1 MTPETGAAPHVAPK
15 TTSGVEESPDAKG
28 TVSTRHGIVVLDFG
42 GQYTQLIAR
51 RVRELQVFSAILP
64 CTASLEEIRALEP
77 VGIVLSGGP
86 SSVYDADAPVCDAKV
101 LQLGVPVL
109 GICYGMQWL
118 AHTLGGKV
126 VRAEAREYGPA
137 HLDIDAKHTST
148 LFGGLPERLKIW
160 NSHGDH
166 VIGLPEG
173 FHVTG
178 RTDNAVAAIEHTSRR
193 CYGVEFHPEVN
204 HTERG
209 RDILQN
215 FVFQICGA
223 KKNWNRAGFIAATVD
238 AIRKQAEGARAICA
252 LSGGVDSAVAAA
264 LVHRAIGD
272 RLTNV
277 FVNNGV
283 LRQNEYEET
292 LELLRDRL
300 GLNVIGVDATDRFLA
315 QLKGITD
322 PEQKRKR
329 IGAEFI
335 AIFADEA
342 RKLAAAS
349 PSTQAK
355 DAPPVKF
362 LVQGTL
368 YPDVIESVSVKG
380 PSQTIKTHHNVGGL
394 PADMPFALIE
404 PLRDLFKDEVREI
417 GRELGLPEEILV
429 KHPFPGPGLAVRV
442 LGEVTP
448 EKLQTLRPADAIVIE
463 EIRRAGLYE
472 KVWQAFAV
480 LLPVQSVGVMGDGRT
495 YGGTIAVRVV
505 ESQDAMTADWARLPR
520 EVLERI
526 STRIVNEVA
535 GVNRVVYDIS
545 SKPPST
551 IEWE

>member
-1 MTPETGAAPHVAPK
+1 MSANTGTAAQQQA
-15 TTSGVEESPDAKG
+15 GG
-28 TVSTRHGIVVLDFG
+28 TVSTRQGIVVLDFG

-51 RVRELQVFSAILP
+51 RIREQQVFSAILP
-64 CTASLEEIRALEP
+64 CTAKLEEIRALEP

-86 SSVYDADAPVCDAKV
+86 SSVYDKDAPLCDPNV

-118 AHTLGGKV
+118 THSLGGKV
-126 VRAEAREYGPA
+126 APAARREYGPA
-137 HLDIDAKHTST
+137 QLDIACESK
-148 LFGGLPERLKIW
+148 LFTGIPDHLKIW

-166 VIGLPEG
+166 VIEVPAG
-173 FHVTG
+173 FAITG
-178 RTDNAVAAIEHTSRR
+178 RTDNAIAAVENAEKKF
-193 CYGVEFHPEVN
+193 YGVEFHPEVN
-204 HTERG
+204 HTDRG
-209 RDILQN
+209 TEILQN
-215 FVFQICGA
+215 FVFAICGA

-272 RLTNV
+272 RLINV
-277 FVNNGV
+277 FVDTGM
-283 LRQNEYEET
+283 LRANEYRET
-292 LELLRDRL
+292 LELLRDRM
-300 GLNVIGVDATDRFLA
+300 GFTVIGVDASERFLGKLA
-315 QLKGITD
+315 GVTD
-322 PEQKRKR
+322 PEQKRKI
-329 IGAEFI
+329 IGNEFI
-335 AIFADEA
+335 SVFVEEQ
-342 RKLAAAS
+342 RKLLANTAGL
-349 PSTQAK
+349 
-355 DAPPVKF
+355 PVKF

-380 PSQTIKTHHNVGGL
+380 PSAVIKSHHNVGGL
-394 PADMPFALIE
+394 PADMPFGLIE
-404 PLRDLFKDEVREI
+404 PLRDLFKDEVRQI

-429 KHPFPGPGLAVRV
+429 KHPFPGPGLAVRL
-442 LGEVTP
+442 LGAITRERL
-448 EKLQTLRPADAIVIE
+448 ETLRAADSVVVE
-463 EIRRAGLYE
+463 EIRRAGFYE

-495 YGGTIAVRVV
+495 YGYTIAVRVV
-505 ESQDAMTADWARLPR
+505 DSLDAMTADWTRLPR

-526 STRIVNEVA
+526 SVRVVNEVP

>member
-1 MTPETGAAPHVAPK
+1 MSPESGAAPK
-15 TTSGVEESPDAKG
+15 KTSGVRQLEDARG
-28 TVSTRHGIVVLDFG
+28 MLSTRHGIVVLDFG

-51 RVRELQVFSAILP
+51 RVREQQVFSAILP
-64 CTASLEEIRALEP
+64 CTATLDEIRALEP

-86 SSVYDADAPVCDAKV
+86 SSVYDANAPVCDANV
-101 LQLGVPVL
+101 LRLGVPVL

-118 AHTLGGKV
+118 AHNLGGKV
-126 VRAEAREYGPA
+126 VPAIAREYGRA
-137 HLDIDAKHTST
+137 QLDIESKDSK
-148 LFGGLPERLKIW
+148 LFSGLPESLKIW

-166 VIGLPEG
+166 VTGLPEG
-173 FHVTG
+173 FQITG
-178 RTDNAVAAIEHTSRR
+178 RTDNAVAAMEDSARR
-193 CYGVEFHPEVN
+193 YYGVEFHPEVN

-209 RDILQN
+209 RDILEN

-264 LVHRAIGD
+264 LVHRAIGG

-283 LRQNEYEET
+283 LRQNEYEDT
-292 LELLRDRL
+292 LELLRKRL
-300 GLNVIGVDATDRFLA
+300 GLNVIGVDATDRFLE
-315 QLKGITD
+315 QLKGVTD

-342 RKLAAAS
+342 RKVTAAS
-349 PSTQAK
+349 N
-355 DAPPVKF
+355 DLPVKF

-394 PADMPFALIE
+394 PADMPFSLIE
-404 PLRDLFKDEVREI
+404 PLRDLFKDEVRQI

-429 KHPFPGPGLAVRV
+429 KHPFPGPGLAVRI
-442 LGEVTP
+442 LGEVTR
-448 EKLQTLRPADAIVIE
+448 EKLETLRPADAIVVE
-463 EIRRAGLYE
+463 EVRRAGLYE

-495 YGGTIAVRVV
+495 YGTTVAVRVV
-505 ESQDAMTADWARLPR
+505 ESQDAMTADWTRLPT